1 VSGPYSPS
9 GQPGGPYGAPS
20 GGSYGAPNGSY
31 GAPGGGGQYGQQP
44 GAGQHGQPADAPWGQ
59 PADAPW
65 GQPADAPYG
74 QPAGGQYG
82 QPAGGGYAQGGG
94 QYGQQQP
101 GAGQYGQPGG
111 GQYGAPGGY
120 PPPGY
125 PSQRGY
131 LQGGPVDFQTAI
143 RSQFDNVTNF
153 EGRASLSAYWW
164 YALAIGI
171 VGVVLEIFSAAIG
184 VTALTLLIGLVMFV
198 AGLSGL
204 SVGARRMHDTDK
216 SGWMLLLTLIPF
228 VGWIIVIVMLAQ
240 PGTPGQNQFG

>member
-9 GQPGGPYGAPS
+9 GQPGGGPYDAPS

-31 GAPGGGGQYGQQP
+31 GAPGGGQSGAPPSAGQY
-44 GAGQHGQPADAPWGQ
+44 GQ

-82 QPAGGGYAQGGG
+82 QQGGG
-94 QYGQQQP
+94 QYGQQP
-101 GAGQYGQPGG
+101 GGGQYGQQPGG

-131 LQGGPVDFQTAI
+131 LQGGPVDFQGAI
-143 RSQFDNVTNF
+143 RSQFENVTNF

-164 YALAIGI
+164 YALALAI
-171 VGVVLEIFSAAIG
+171 VGVVLEIFSVAVGA
-184 VTALTLLIGLVMFV
+184 TALTLLIGLVMFV

-204 SVGARRMHDTDK
+204 SVGVRRLHDTDK
-216 SGWMLLLTLIPF
+216 SGWMLLLGLIPF
-228 VGWIIVIVMLAQ
+228 VGWIIMIVLLVQ
-240 PGTPGQNQFG
+240 PGTPGQNRFG